1 MKIALGA
8 DHAGYGLKEEIKEH
22 LTSSGHEIIDCGTSS
37 GDLSVDY
44 PDCGFR
50 TAETVAS

>member
-1 MKIALGA
+1 MR
-8 DHAGYGLKEEIKEH
+8 DTDFKEEIKEH

-50 TAETVAS
+50 DCRNSSQP